1 MEAAVKIFCSGIR
14 SQARPQCLTD
24 PHLAFRPRRAPLC
37 SRNKMFPSI
46 QQGMSTLN
54 ITETGALDHEE
65 STASSGD
72 ERATPVPGFNLMLI
86 QITLMYTQS
95 L

>member
-1 MEAAVKIFCSGIR
+1 
-14 SQARPQCLTD
+14 
-24 PHLAFRPRRAPLC
+24 
-37 SRNKMFPSI
+37 MFPSF

-54 ITETGALDHEE
+54 INETGALAHGE

-72 ERATPVPGFNLMLI
+72 ERATPVPGVNLMLI
-86 QITLMYTQS
+86 QITLRHTES